1 MISALIALALLQAEP
16 AAAAEAPQAAAP
28 AAEAS
33 PYPPGAPREDYQFV
47 GWCYGN
53 LRGYLDTHDAV
64 MPEVT
69 RIETTWRRPGSNLQ
83 EDLKVYAEMQK
94 SGRKQLTALQGAMTA
109 AEKASL
115 KPINTLGAEAV
126 RKGRAIWNAPPETP
140 KARLAQEWMS
150 WTLPARCEAT
160 AKTLEERA
168 KLMGATFQVNAE
180 PEAENP
186 TP

>member
-1 MISALIALALLQAEP
+1 MISALLALVFFQADP
-16 AAAAEAPQAAAP
+16 AAAAEPAPAP

-33 PYPPGAPREDYQFV
+33 PFPPGAPREDYQFV

-53 LRGYLDTHDAV
+53 LRGYLDLYERV

-69 RIETTWRRPGSNLQ
+69 RIETTWRRPGSNLA
-83 EDLKVYAEMQK
+83 EDLKVYEQMQK
-94 SGRKQLTALQGAMTA
+94 SGRKQLVTLQGSMTA

-115 KPINTLGAEAV
+115 KPINVLGADAV
-126 RKGRAIWNAPPETP
+126 RKGRSIWNAPSDTP
-140 KARLAQEWMS
+140 KARIAQEWMS

-160 AKTLEERA
+160 AKTLEARA

-180 PEAENP
+180 PVAESAPAN
-186 TP
+186 